1 MSAAPRGRRE
11 AGVMRDLW
19 DHFRIWLGKIRV
31 WPVMESHIDMD
42 DNMYRRYI
50 LNDKRSGR

>member
-19 DHFRIWLGKIRV
+19 EHFRIWLGKICV